1 MNLDKKYNIPA
12 DRYYDPK
19 NHMWILYNEKKN
31 IAIIGIDEF
40 GLDSFG
46 ELAYVS
52 FNKTLISINKN
63 EAIGSLEAAKMVGN
77 IFTPVSGRIIEV
89 NNEVIKNPSLINDD
103 PYDKGW
109 LIKVECADWQNEKE
123 SSIYGEQIPSWVSS
137 EMEKL
142 ES

>member
-1 MNLDKKYNIPA
+1 MNVDKKYNVPT
-12 DRYYDPK
+12 DRSYDSH
-19 NHMWILYNEKKN
+19 NHMWVLYNEENK
-31 IAIIGIDEF
+31 IATIGIDEF

-52 FNKTLISINKN
+52 FNKSLDSINKN
-63 EAIGSLEAAKMVGN
+63 ETIGSLEAAKMVGN
-77 IFTPVSGRIIEV
+77 IFAPVSGKIVEV
-89 NNEVIKNPSLINDD
+89 NIEASKNPSLINND

-109 LIKVECADWQNEKE
+109 LIKVECTNWQNEKD
-123 SSIYGEQIPSWVSS
+123 SFIYGNKISSWIDS